1 MLSRR
6 RLVSGAWAAASLG
19 LAASV
24 GGAES
29 RATKWGS
36 LTIAVTRPE
45 ALCQLPL
52 HLAHRLGYAAQEG
65 LRLEWLVCPDLD
77 GVLQA
82 LMHGKAHVLSAPYIT
97 TIKAHVQGLRWTAFA
112 QLSRTPQF
120 AVGLS
125 RQGHAQLE
133 RRGDGLRLALPK
145 GSEAAYRV
153 AQQFLQGQGLTA
165 GQVQWLELDQAEQ
178 AVGLLRNRRVEGVC
192 LPDPLISLVERD
204 GDARVMAD
212 TRTLAGT
219 RLLFGEL
226 WPAMSLC
233 TSVDMAKQRAD
244 QCRALSHAVV
254 HAQKWLQTAGLLDI
268 SRTVA
273 EEYFQGDRGLYLSAF
288 SQNRE
293 AWSPDGVF
301 DERAP
306 HVAKRLLARWNPT
319 WGAVETSLAH
329 TVHNEWVKEAKARF
343 RA

>member
-1 MLSRR
+1 MVNRR
-6 RLVSGAWAAASLG
+6 SLVSCAWAAASLG
-19 LAASV
+19 VAAPAWGVETRS
-24 GGAES
+24 A
-29 RATKWGS
+29 KFGS
-36 LTIAVTRPE
+36 LTIAITRPE

-52 HLAHRLGYAAQEG
+52 HLAHRLGYAAEEG
-65 LRLEWLVCPDLD
+65 LRLEWLVCPDQD
-77 GVLQA
+77 AAVQA
-82 LMHGKAHVLSAPYIT
+82 LIHGKAQVLSAPYT
-97 TIKAHVQGLRWTAFA
+97 TTLKAHLHGLRWTAFV

-120 AVGLS
+120 AVGFS
-125 RQGHAQLE
+125 RQGHAHLA
-133 RRGDGLRLALPK
+133 RRDNLRLALPK

-153 AQQFLQGQGLTA
+153 TQQFLQNQGVSA
-165 GQVQWLELDQAEQ
+165 AQVQWSELDRAES
-178 AVGLLRNRRVEGVC
+178 ALGLLRSRSVEGVC
-192 LPDPLISLVERD
+192 LSDPWISLVERD
-204 GDARVMAD
+204 GGVRVMAD

-233 TSVDMAKQRAD
+233 TSVDVARQRAD

-273 EEYFQGDRGLYLSAF
+273 EEYFQSDRGLYLSAF
-288 SQNRE
+288 SHNRE

-306 HVAKRLLARWNPT
+306 QIAKRVLTRWNPI
-319 WGAVETSLAH
+319 WAEMDASLVY
-329 TVHNEWVKEAKARF
+329 TVYNQWVKEAKARF